1 MLLPF
6 LLFAI
11 LVVWALID
19 NDLYAKEAIIL
30 GSVWLALLLGLLL
43 IPNAGLYC
51 VVPIVLID
59 VWLLVKLI
67 GNPSVT

>member
-6 LLFAI
+6 LLFVI

-30 GSVWLALLLGLLL
+30 GCVWLALLLGLLL
-43 IPNAGLYC
+43 IPYAGFYC
-51 VVPIVLID
+51 VVPMVLID
-59 VWLLVKLI
+59 VWLLVKLV